1 MDEVR
6 KSTRKRIA
14 KILHDDKTSLS
25 KYTKL
30 DLKNNENITYNSSSI
45 SLITLKTITYN
56 SISLFNNQVD
66 FKKFSMNIIDVLFPK
81 KQYYEKLNPSLSRRI
96 LWRYITNFR
105 YLDQNMIS
113 DDTIDGIN
121 ITQDNKYKCMGINL
135 FNFSKMKLLLFLL

>member
-45 SLITLKTITYN
+45 SLITLKTITSN
-56 SISLFNNQVD
+56 SISLFNTQVD
-66 FKKFSMNIIDVLFPK
+66 FRKCSMNIIDALFPK
-81 KQYYEKLNPSLSRRI
+81 RKFYGNLNPPLSRRI
-96 LWRYITNFR
+96 PGRYITDFR
-105 YLDQNMIS
+105 ELSKKDKNLIS
-113 DDTIDGIN
+113 DDTVNGMT
-121 ITQDNKYKCMGINL
+121 ITQDNKYK
-135 FNFSKMKLLLFLL
+135 

>member
-1 MDEVR
+1 MTKMDEVR

-45 SLITLKTITYN
+45 SLITLKTITSN
-56 SISLFNNQVD
+56 SISLFNTQVD
-66 FKKFSMNIIDVLFPK
+66 FKKCSMNIIDVLFPK

-96 LWRYITNFR
+96 L
-105 YLDQNMIS
+105 
-113 DDTIDGIN
+113 
-121 ITQDNKYKCMGINL
+121 
-135 FNFSKMKLLLFLL
+135 